1 MKYLVNPI
9 PPFAANAPGNAGADA
24 RVFTISPEHS
34 SLVLTLRDEVALTQL
49 PEKFIHVSAGVDGE
63 VWAIDASHRIFR
75 RTGSTWTQI
84 SGTLKQVS
92 VGSPE
97 HIWGVQGDGDIFRW
111 TGESWQKISGT
122 LKQVAVASDG
132 AVWGVQGDGDIFVRR
147 GDKWEQISGTLAQIA
162 VGSRRNVWGVQADG
176 DVFVRT
182 GDKWIKVATGLKQV
196 SIATDGA
203 VWAVDPLSRLHRWDG
218 KTFELQPGALTQISV
233 GSASDIWGVDA
244 VNRTW
249 FNGGA
254 AKALL
259 VQQIWAEDERQ
270 QWRFIRQ
277 DDGSFRVQNVASGLV
292 LDVRGASKND
302 EADVLGFP
310 WHGGDNQRWLLTE
323 LGDGRFSI
331 SAKHSGKSLDVFRA
345 FREAGAKLIQFT
357 WHSNAN
363 QRFRLAEVRPSS
375 AIFNA
380 SATLFADRDF
390 AGASVKLGVG
400 CYSTADLASVALE
413 RVSSLKVPQG
423 LRVTLCELPEY
434 KGRRKSFT
442 ADAAF
447 VGDDFDG
454 LTSTVMVEKVVTIFQ
469 HSNFQG
475 AASTIGIGKHN
486 VDGLGIPDNSLSSL
500 RVPQGLMVVTYEEPD
515 FKGAQRI
522 YFEDTPN
529 VGAGFHDK
537 VSSINIR
544 KIGIEIPHDGLR
556 YGGGLQI
563 QGARGRWMVAE
574 NDGRL
579 LHTSLQPGTKETFT
593 IERNGPTQ
601 HTSHVAFGDIISL
614 RSSSGKYVSAK
625 DDGTANA
632 SPTTAGAKERW
643 IIVRTGATKS
653 NVFVSHG
660 DVISLRSWQGL
671 FLVADTGSV
680 VNANRT
686 EAKSLERW
694 TITGYTPPNTVATTS
709 EDSGTGGGPCG
720 AAVCAANVCAVEAC
734 GADACAAEACGI
746 DAALAGACGAA
757 VSGVAVCGADVS
769 VTSACGAAACGA
781 AACGADA
788 CGAGATGIGVCGA
801 AACGAAACGADACGA
816 AACGAEACGAAA
828 CGVDANPVDACG
840 ADAGGIDVCPV
851 DACGANVCGLNLC
864 PADACAADACA
875 VDIIPIIPGI

>member
-162 VGSRRNVWGVQADG
+162 VGSRRNVWGAQTDG

-363 QRFRLAEVRPSS
+363 QRFRFAEVRPSS

-380 SATLFADRDF
+380 SATLFADPDF
-390 AGASVKLGVG
+390 GGKSLTLGVG
-400 CYSTADLASVALE
+400 CYGIADLNAIGNDK
-413 RVSSLKVPQG
+413 VSSLKVPRG
-423 LRVTLCELPEY
+423 LRVTLCQHVDY

-442 ADAAF
+442 ADTPY
-447 VGDDFDG
+447 VGDDFNDI
-454 LTSTVMVEKVVTIFQ
+454 TSSVMVEKVVSI
-469 HSNFQG
+469 HEGSNFQG
-475 AASTIGIGKHN
+475 KSSTLGIGKHN
-486 VDGLGIPDNSLSSL
+486 IKGLGIANDSLSSL
-500 RVPQGLMVVTYEEPD
+500 RVPQGLMVITYQHAD

-522 YFEDTPN
+522 YLQDTPS
-529 VGAGFHDK
+529 VGAGFHDRSRASTSARSGSRSRATRSATGAA
-537 VSSINIR
+537 SSSR
-544 KIGIEIPHDGLR
+544 APA
-556 YGGGLQI
+556 GGG
-563 QGARGRWMVAE
+563 WW
-574 NDGRL
+574 
-579 LHTSLQPGTKETFT
+579 PGTTGACST
-593 IERNGPTQ
+593 PAWSRG
-601 HTSHVAFGDIISL
+601 SRRRS
-614 RSSSGKYVSAK
+614 RSSAPGRRSTRATWPTATSSRFARLTASTWSPRRMARPTRTAAPPGLGGAGSSFAPGPRRRTCSSRTVTRSAC
-625 DDGTANA
+625 ARSRSCSS
-632 SPTTAGAKERW
+632 SPT
-643 IIVRTGATKS
+643 
-653 NVFVSHG
+653 
-660 DVISLRSWQGL
+660 
-671 FLVADTGSV
+671 
-680 VNANRT
+680 
-686 EAKSLERW
+686 
-694 TITGYTPPNTVATTS
+694 
-709 EDSGTGGGPCG
+709 
-720 AAVCAANVCAVEAC
+720 
-734 GADACAAEACGI
+734 
-746 DAALAGACGAA
+746 
-757 VSGVAVCGADVS
+757 
-769 VTSACGAAACGA
+769 AAAW
-781 AACGADA
+781 
-788 CGAGATGIGVCGA
+788 
-801 AACGAAACGADACGA
+801 
-816 AACGAEACGAAA
+816 
-828 CGVDANPVDACG
+828 
-840 ADAGGIDVCPV
+840 
-851 DACGANVCGLNLC
+851 
-864 PADACAADACA
+864 
-875 VDIIPIIPGI
+875 